1 MKQYE
6 VRVTTQAENHMLEYA
21 EYIQNELV
29 NPQAAV
35 KFIKDI
41 QKAVSS
47 LAQMPQRNPLTDE
60 APWKNMGIHKLVVRG
75 YLVYYRIKEETET
88 VHVIGVVYGKRNQPE
103 QLAAMYL
110 E

>member
-6 VRVTTQAENHMLEYA
+6 VRVTAQAENHMLEYA

-60 APWKNMGIHKLVVRG
+60 EPFAHGF
-75 YLVYYRIKEETET
+75 RIFW
-88 VHVIGVVYGKRNQPE
+88 HRNDGCRKKV
-103 QLAAMYL
+103 
-110 E
+110 